1 MSCQNNSF
9 TTCVTSFDDGHMKCI
24 FCSKVFSKITHLEPH
39 PTTHII
45 RFMFVN
51 RSNTKFRY
59 QKVHFLYD
67 LDRLSLPIERN
78 YQLVIY
84 DIKERTN
91 KDYYRSKK
99 LTSQE
104 MWILNERKNE
114 AYNDFVQTETKSQN
128 ELSRLYKKLDG
139 INDIVHKEYY
149 KENIERI
156 EYYISYCKEIYDDFK
171 SKYTM
176 QEHNRNGTLQQYID
190 ELDEY
195 FD

>member
-1 MSCQNNSF
+1 MKIYQPYITMSCQNF
-9 TTCVTSFDDGHMKCI
+9 FAICIPSFDDGHMKCI
-24 FCSKVFSKITHLEPH
+24 FCNKVFSKVTHLEPH
-39 PTTHII
+39 PTTHMI
-45 RFMFVN
+45 RYMFVN

-91 KDYYRSKK
+91 KDYYRRKK
-99 LTSQE
+99 LTRQE

-114 AYNDFVQTETKSQN
+114 AYNEYISVDKKASA
-128 ELSRLYKKLDG
+128 ELFKLDEKKD
-139 INDIVHKEYY
+139 NDVERLEYY
-149 KENIERI
+149 VSIYKD
-156 EYYISYCKEIYDDFK
+156 IYDDFK
-171 SKYTM
+171 SKYEM
-176 QEHNRNGTLQQYID
+176 QEHNRNGTMQQYID
-190 ELDEY
+190 DLYEY

>member
-1 MSCQNNSF
+1 
-9 TTCVTSFDDGHMKCI
+9 MKCI
-24 FCSKVFSKITHLEPH
+24 FCNKVFSKVTHLEPH
-39 PTTHII
+39 PTTHMI
-45 RFMFVN
+45 RYMFVN

-91 KDYYRSKK
+91 KDYYRRKK
-99 LTSQE
+99 LTRQE

-114 AYNDFVQTETKSQN
+114 AYNEYISVDKKSVELYEKNNN
-128 ELSRLYKKLDG
+128 EEQIERLQ
-139 INDIVHKEYY
+139 YY
-149 KENIERI
+149 KSI
-156 EYYISYCKEIYDDFK
+156 YKDIYDEFK
-171 SKYTM
+171 NKYEM

-190 ELDEY
+190 DLYEY